1 MGILNRK
8 KKKDQKQAAG
18 MGLGLA
24 NHGRRSPLRA
34 DQQAAPQPERVTRVD
49 EEAGTAVH
57 EMKEPP
63 KAEG

>member
-8 KKKDQKQAAG
+8 NKRKSLG
-18 MGLGLA
+18 IGLA
-24 NHGRRSPLRA
+24 DAGRKSPLSA
-34 DQQAAPQPERVTRVD
+34 NEQASPQQERLTRPD

-63 KAEG
+63 QAEGDRT